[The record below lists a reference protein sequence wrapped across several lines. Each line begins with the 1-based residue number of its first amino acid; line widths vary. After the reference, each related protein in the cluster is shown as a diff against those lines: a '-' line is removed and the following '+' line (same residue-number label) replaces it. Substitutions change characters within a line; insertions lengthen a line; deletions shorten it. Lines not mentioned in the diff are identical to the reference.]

1 MILIIEDDE
10 IMRNL
15 LKTFLLG
22 AGYQVICT
30 VDGIEG
36 VDAYET
42 HRRNI
47 QLVVSDLEMPNLNG
61 AGAYRK
67 IKAMNPDVKV
77 IFVSGYIEPHLQRQ
91 LQSEGVQHFIRKP
104 YSPDEILGAVREAL
118 GRPSELC

>member
-10 IMRNL
+10 IMRSL

-22 AGYQVICT
+22 AGYEVMST

-42 HRRNI
+42 NKRNI
-47 QLVVSDLEMPNLNG
+47 QLVVSDLQMPNLNG
-61 AGAYRK
+61 VGAFRK

-77 IFVSGYIEPHLQRQ
+77 IFVSGYIDPHLQRQ
-91 LQSEGVQHFIRKP
+91 LQSEGVQKFIRKP

-118 GRPSELC
+118 GRPPELC

>member
-10 IMRNL
+10 IMRSL

-30 VDGIEG
+30 VDGIKG
-36 VDAYET
+36 VEAYET

-61 AGAYRK
+61 VGAYRK

-77 IFVSGYIEPHLQRQ
+77 IFVSGYIDPHLQRQ

-104 YSPDEILGAVREAL
+104 YSPDEILGAVHEAL

>member
-10 IMRNL
+10 IMRGL

-36 VDAYET
+36 VEAYKT

-47 QLVVSDLEMPNLNG
+47 QLVVSDLEMPKLNG
-61 AGAYRK
+61 VGAYRK

-77 IFVSGYIEPHLQRQ
+77 IFVSGYIDPHLQRE
-91 LQSEGVQHFIRKP
+91 LQSEGVQEFVCKP
-104 YSPDEILGAVREAL
+104 YSPDDILGAVRKAL
-118 GRPSELC
+118 GRSSELC

>member
-10 IMRNL
+10 IMRTL

-22 AGYQVICT
+22 AGYQVIST

-36 VDAYET
+36 VEAYET

-61 AGAYRK
+61 VGAYRK

-77 IFVSGYIEPHLQRQ
+77 IFVSGNIDPHLQRQ
-91 LQSEGVQHFIRKP
+91 LQSEGVRYFIRKP